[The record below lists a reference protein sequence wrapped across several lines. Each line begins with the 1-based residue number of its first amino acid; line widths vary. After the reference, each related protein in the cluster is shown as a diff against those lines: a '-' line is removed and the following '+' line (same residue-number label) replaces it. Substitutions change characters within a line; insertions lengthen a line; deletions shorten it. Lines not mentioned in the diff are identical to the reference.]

1 MLLRGSMDQ
10 RGPVKSLTNMKL
22 PKNVASAN
30 MGLQYGLTQAPML
43 ENSAESAALA
53 VVSVHAR
60 SAASSA
66 VLSSD
71 IRSGAL
77 PGAHAKPPRPS
88 SVFDDDG

>member
-1 MLLRGSMDQ
+1 MTAKKGKANGLIHK
-10 RGPVKSLTNMKL
+10 PVD
-22 PKNVASAN
+22 
-30 MGLQYGLTQAPML
+30 

-53 VVSVHAR
+53 VVSVHAW